1 MKASHEQEFKEK
13 KSLKFFYMGIAKL
26 IYYAYICINQ
36 NEKNMKKNEKIYV
49 LTETDSTDNSWCYNE
64 TFKSKEKAVERLKE
78 LYHEDVVERE
88 ELVVSASISDN
99 GEKASAEMVDGVF
112 LAWNIRECEVQ

>member
-1 MKASHEQEFKEK
+1 
-13 KSLKFFYMGIAKL
+13 MGIAKVT
-26 IYYAYICINQ
+26 YYSYICINQ

-88 ELVVSASISDN
+88 ELVVSASISEN

>member
-1 MKASHEQEFKEK
+1 
-13 KSLKFFYMGIAKL
+13 
-26 IYYAYICINQ
+26 
-36 NEKNMKKNEKIYV
+36 MKKNEKIYV

-88 ELVVSASISDN
+88 ELVP
-99 GEKASAEMVDGVF
+99 
-112 LAWNIRECEVQ
+112 